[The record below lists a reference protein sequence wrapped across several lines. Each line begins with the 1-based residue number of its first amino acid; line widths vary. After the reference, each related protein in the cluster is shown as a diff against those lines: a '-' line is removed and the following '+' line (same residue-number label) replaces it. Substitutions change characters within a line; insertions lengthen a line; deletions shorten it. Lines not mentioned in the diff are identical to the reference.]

1 MYKCAI
7 FDFDGTLVQS
17 NEIKKETFYEVTQNF
32 SELSSILDKI
42 LSNPDLVIDTKYRY
56 SN

>member
-32 SELSSILDKI
+32 SGVSSILDKI
-42 LSNPDLVIDTKYRY
+42 LQILTLVIDTKYLIL
-56 SN
+56 